1 MAKHMGFFEDAA
13 VDALSVLNEV
23 GKDITVKIVPGGTP
37 VALKAMITQPMVLQ
51 DMETGGFLNQTTFE
65 VKVLRS
71 TNTTVP
77 GLFAYGNI
85 VTYNGE
91 EYRIVAVADR
101 PPAAWIIARVQTKV
115 Q

>member
-1 MAKHMGFFEDAA
+1 MGFYEDAA
-13 VDALSVLNEV
+13 ADALSILNEV
-23 GKDITVKIVPGGTP
+23 GKTITVKIVPGGSP
-37 VALKAMITQPMVLQ
+37 VTLKAMLTQPMVLQ

-71 TNTTVP
+71 TNTTYP

-85 VTYNGE
+85 VTYNNE

-101 PPAAWIIARVQTKV
+101 PPSAWIIARVQTKV